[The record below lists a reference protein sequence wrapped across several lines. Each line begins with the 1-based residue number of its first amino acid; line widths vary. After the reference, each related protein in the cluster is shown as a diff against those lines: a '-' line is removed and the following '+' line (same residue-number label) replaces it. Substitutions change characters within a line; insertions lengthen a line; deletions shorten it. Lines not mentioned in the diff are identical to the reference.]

1 MTAEDEEF
9 NRIEM
14 ESRIKQEYIRA
25 MRKTTR
31 EEKISRPAVYEVPA
45 NNRMIASH
53 QDHVRRLME
62 ELAIAR
68 VCIRELGDRLAKLEK
83 TEPVACAECGANG
96 GHALYCVRCAEKFVG
111 GYKES
116 VPVHT
121 SELLTQVSTDTQY
134 AGNGTAGIQNE
145 TKPTG
150 FFFQMPPQRTWV
162 GLTNAEIEDCFDD
175 EHLVHARNIERL
187 LKEKNT

>member
-1 MTAEDEEF
+1 MTPEDEEF

-53 QDHVRRLME
+53 QDHVRRLMD

-68 VCIRELGDRLAKLEK
+68 VCIRELGDRLSRLEK
-83 TEPVACAECGANG
+83 P
-96 GHALYCVRCAEKFVG
+96 
-111 GYKES
+111 
-116 VPVHT
+116 
-121 SELLTQVSTDTQY
+121 
-134 AGNGTAGIQNE
+134 
-145 TKPTG
+145 
-150 FFFQMPPQRTWV
+150 WV
-162 GLTNAEIEDCFDD
+162 GLTRDEQSFVYQRLHNATSRIDSFWVDFANAIE
-175 EHLVHARNIERL
+175 AK
-187 LKEKNT
+187 LKEKNA

>member
-53 QDHVRRLME
+53 QDHVRRLMD

-68 VCIRELGDRLAKLEK
+68 VCIRELGDRLSRLEK
-83 TEPVACAECGANG
+83 P
-96 GHALYCVRCAEKFVG
+96 
-111 GYKES
+111 
-116 VPVHT
+116 
-121 SELLTQVSTDTQY
+121 
-134 AGNGTAGIQNE
+134 
-145 TKPTG
+145 
-150 FFFQMPPQRTWV
+150 WV
-162 GLTNAEIEDCFDD
+162 GLTIED
-175 EHLVHARNIERL
+175 VKVIEDNAPSKQMAIFMAEAT
-187 LKEKNT
+187 LKEKNNG

>member
-53 QDHVRRLME
+53 QDHVRRLMD

-68 VCIRELGDRLAKLEK
+68 VCVREMGDRLSKLEK
-83 TEPVACAECGANG
+83 P
-96 GHALYCVRCAEKFVG
+96 
-111 GYKES
+111 
-116 VPVHT
+116 
-121 SELLTQVSTDTQY
+121 
-134 AGNGTAGIQNE
+134 
-145 TKPTG
+145 
-150 FFFQMPPQRTWV
+150 WV
-162 GLTNAEIEDCFDD
+162 GLTDEDRYEFAAAQYGWEDLLIAAE
-175 EHLVHARNIERL
+175 AK
-187 LKEKNT
+187 LKEKNNG

>member
-1 MTAEDEEF
+1 MTPEDEEF

-31 EEKISRPAVYEVPA
+31 EEKISRPAVYEVPV
-45 NNRMIASH
+45 NNRMIA
-53 QDHVRRLME
+53 LME
-62 ELAIAR
+62 ELAIAK

-83 TEPVACAECGANG
+83 P
-96 GHALYCVRCAEKFVG
+96 
-111 GYKES
+111 
-116 VPVHT
+116 
-121 SELLTQVSTDTQY
+121 
-134 AGNGTAGIQNE
+134 
-145 TKPTG
+145 
-150 FFFQMPPQRTWV
+150 WV

-187 LKEKNT
+187 LKEKNNAS

>member
-1 MTAEDEEF
+1 MNNQSAEDEEF

-14 ESRIKQEYIRA
+14 ESRIKQEYIRT

-83 TEPVACAECGANG
+83 
-96 GHALYCVRCAEKFVG
+96 
-111 GYKES
+111 
-116 VPVHT
+116 
-121 SELLTQVSTDTQY
+121 
-134 AGNGTAGIQNE
+134 
-145 TKPTG
+145 
-150 FFFQMPPQRTWV
+150 
-162 GLTNAEIEDCFDD
+162 
-175 EHLVHARNIERL
+175 
-187 LKEKNT
+187 NT

>member
-1 MTAEDEEF
+1 MTPEDEEF

-25 MRKTTR
+25 MNR
-31 EEKISRPAVYEVPA
+31 EG

-83 TEPVACAECGANG
+83 P
-96 GHALYCVRCAEKFVG
+96 
-111 GYKES
+111 
-116 VPVHT
+116 
-121 SELLTQVSTDTQY
+121 
-134 AGNGTAGIQNE
+134 
-145 TKPTG
+145 
-150 FFFQMPPQRTWV
+150 WV
-162 GLTNAEIEDCFDD
+162 GLTIED
-175 EHLVHARNIERL
+175 VKVIEDNAPSKQMAIFMAEAT
-187 LKEKNT
+187 LKEKNNG